1 MAYIECKIWP
11 FSDDLIHQEERWEAM
26 KAGHR
31 HYTVK
36 AMIDTSSSVNF
47 ISRSLADKLGR
58 KYGNHYKKVKN
69 SLGTIECLDLSF
81 RYKGKDRLLAG
92 SDKTFNDFEVT
103 KKPCADLV
111 LGLPWLWL
119 HEAEFDIQRE
129 GIKIYSYF
137 VPFCKYPNND
147 KSFYNSDSETELSEL
162 KRKVKKLERTVDW
175 IGNYVEEQTAL
186 EPGKELTD
194 SSDSDS
200 FEPYYVSSDE
210 PTSLEKKICKVKC
223 VNKKSANKK
232 AKPRRNQR
240 KRARAKVEMESERQA
255 ERIPERPSEKD
266 LSNNLPSDLE
276 ELTKV
281 FEKNLE
287 GLENLVK
294 LFKSDVSKIP
304 IPISPSSSIN
314 ASPEK

>member
-1 MAYIECKIWP
+1 MR
-11 FSDDLIHQEERWEAM
+11 SDDRVLFFEKFKALEERLDD
-26 KAGHR
+26 
-31 HYTVK
+31 
-36 AMIDTSSSVNF
+36 IDNRLDTLFYYYCSSKSSS
-47 ISRSLADKLGR
+47 
-58 KYGNHYKKVKN
+58 
-69 SLGTIECLDLSF
+69 
-81 RYKGKDRLLAG
+81 
-92 SDKTFNDFEVT
+92 FE
-103 KKPCADLV
+103 
-111 LGLPWLWL
+111 
-119 HEAEFDIQRE
+119 H
-129 GIKIYSYF
+129 
-137 VPFCKYPNND
+137 
-147 KSFYNSDSETELSEL
+147 
-162 KRKVKKLERTVDW
+162 KKLERTLDSIVKH
-175 IGNYVEEQTAL
+175 IEEQTAL

-294 LFKSDVSKIP
+294 LFKSDVSKMFD
-304 IPISPSSSIN
+304 ISDPNFPSRSIN